1 MGADAD
7 ASAAALCLLLNHW
20 PTTHAMAEARMR
32 ARAALEGSAWRVDMR
47 DRADIA
53 ECAGTV

>member
-1 MGADAD
+1 
-7 ASAAALCLLLNHW
+7 
-20 PTTHAMAEARMR
+20 MAEARMR